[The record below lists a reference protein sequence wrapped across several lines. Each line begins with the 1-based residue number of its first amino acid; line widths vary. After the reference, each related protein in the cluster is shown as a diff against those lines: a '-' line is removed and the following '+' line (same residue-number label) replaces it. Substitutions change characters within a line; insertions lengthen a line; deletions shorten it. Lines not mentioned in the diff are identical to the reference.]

1 MNHYFNL
8 LLKKVNQLDK
18 LIKIFLKKYGKKFN
32 DSQTSNT

>member
-18 LIKIFLKKYGKKFN
+18 LIKIFLKKFGKKFS
-32 DSQTSNT
+32 DLQTSKT